1 MQESILVTSPRDP
14 YISMEITPGHFATS
28 STHVSHYLDFTYL
41 KSNSKS
47 AETVAVELAEPYL
60 SEESVDTILCLEGT
74 NVIGTFM
81 AQELLQNGALLFDQE
96 SSVNILTPSIA
107 VSGQLILQQNTL
119 KMVQNKNVI
128 LLVSTVS
135 SGKIIHRA
143 MDCLSY
149 YGGTLLGISALFA
162 AVPAVSGF
170 EINTVFTAE
179 DIDGY
184 HSYRISDCEMC
195 NNGEKLDAI
204 VNHSGY
210 IML

>member
-1 MQESILVTSPRDP
+1 MQDSILVTSPRDP
-14 YISMEITPGHFATS
+14 YISMEVTPGHFATS

-47 AETVAVELAEPYL
+47 AETVAAELAEPYL

-74 NVIGTFM
+74 NVIGTYL
-81 AQELLQNGALLFDQE
+81 AQELLQNGALLFDRD
-96 SSVNILTPSIA
+96 SSINILTPSIA
-107 VSGQLILQQNTL
+107 VNGQLIFQQNTL
-119 KMVQNKNVI
+119 KMVQNKNII

-143 MDCLSY
+143 MDCMSY
-149 YGGTLLGISALFA
+149 YGGTLLGVSALFA

-170 EINTVFTAE
+170 DINAVFTAE
-179 DIDGY
+179 DIEDY
-184 HSYRISDCEMC
+184 HSHRTSECPMC
-195 NNGEKLDAI
+195 KNSEKLDAI

-210 IML
+210 ITL